1 MREENQNVQQ
11 ILIQKETSTYYT
23 CKRRFEMF
31 LSRDKRER
39 ERGIVWNKDDVTEI
53 EVNKRF
59 HT

>member
-11 ILIQKETSTYYT
+11 IKTSTYYT
-23 CKRRFEMF
+23 CKLRFEIF
-31 LSRDKRER
+31 LSRDKEEER
-39 ERGIVWNKDDVTEI
+39 KRGNVWNKDDVTEI